1 MMTRNENPGASDNAT
16 GVIGNDLVT
25 TPEGY
30 RKLGCS
36 AMSLYAKDRHKRVC
50 RMLGYALTLDDPVAW
65 NQTAAIL
72 GHRLTNME
80 LASVAYVALS
90 ALEPE
95 SREAVYD
102 AAQWGIA

>member
-30 RKLGCS
+30 RKSGRN
-36 AMSLYAKDRHKRVC
+36 AMSLYAKDRHKRAAK
-50 RMLGYALTLDDPVAW
+50 MLAYALTLDDPVAW

-72 GHRLTNME
+72 GHRLTTNE
-80 LASVAYVALS
+80 LASVAYAALS
-90 ALEPE
+90 ALGPE

>member
-1 MMTRNENPGASDNAT
+1 MVARNENPGASDNAT
-16 GVIGNDLVT
+16 GAVGNDQAI

-30 RKLGCS
+30 RKPGRS
-36 AMSLYAKDRHKRVC
+36 AMSLYAKDRHKRAAKV
-50 RMLGYALTLDDPVAW
+50 LAYALTDPDTW
-65 NQTAAIL
+65 AAA
-72 GHRLTNME
+72 GAVWAVRLTTNE
-80 LASVAYVALS
+80 LASVAYAALS

>member
-1 MMTRNENPGASDNAT
+1 MVARNENPGASDNAT
-16 GVIGNDLVT
+16 GAVGNDQAI

-30 RKLGCS
+30 RKPGRS
-36 AMSLYAKDRHKRVC
+36 AMSLYAKDRHKRAAK
-50 RMLGYALTLDDPVAW
+50 MLAYALTLDDPVAW

-72 GHRLTNME
+72 GHRLTTNE

>member
-16 GVIGNDLVT
+16 GAVGNDLVT
-25 TPEGY
+25 TPKGY
-30 RKLGCS
+30 RN
-36 AMSLYAKDRHKRVC
+36 AMSLYAKDRHKRAAK
-50 RMLGYALTLDDPVAW
+50 MLAYALTLDDPVAW

-80 LASVAYVALS
+80 LASVAYAALS